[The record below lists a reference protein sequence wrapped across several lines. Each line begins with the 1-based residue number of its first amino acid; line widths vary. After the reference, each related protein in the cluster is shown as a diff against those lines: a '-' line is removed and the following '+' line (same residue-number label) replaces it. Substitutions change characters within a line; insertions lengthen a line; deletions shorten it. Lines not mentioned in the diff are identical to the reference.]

1 MGITKAEA
9 LKAVDR
15 ERGPVCEASDRIWDQ
30 PETAFQE
37 FHSTDVLCELLEKEG
52 FRVERNLAGIATAF
66 SGTYGSGKPVVGI
79 LGEFDALSGLSQE
92 SESLEKTALVD
103 GAPGHGLRPQ
113 SSRNRLC
120 SGCNRGK
127 RVSGEERERGNR
139 DLLWLSGRGRRIRK
153 ELYGERRRV

>member
-52 FRVERNLAGIATAF
+52 FRVEKSCGDRDRVF
-66 SGTYGSGKPVVGI
+66 PVPT
-79 LGEFDALSGLSQE
+79 DQE
-92 SESLEKTALVD
+92 S
-103 GAPGHGLRPQ
+103 R
-113 SSRNRLC
+113 
-120 SGCNRGK
+120 
-127 RVSGEERERGNR
+127 
-139 DLLWLSGRGRRIRK
+139 
-153 ELYGERRRV
+153 

>member
-52 FRVERNLAGIATAF
+52 FRVER
-66 SGTYGSGKPVVGI
+66 GSRPRFPVPT
-79 LGEFDALSGLSQE
+79 DQE
-92 SESLEKTALVD
+92 S
-103 GAPGHGLRPQ
+103 R
-113 SSRNRLC
+113 
-120 SGCNRGK
+120 
-127 RVSGEERERGNR
+127 
-139 DLLWLSGRGRRIRK
+139 
-153 ELYGERRRV
+153 

>member
-79 LGEFDALSGLSQE
+79 LGEFDALSGSARSLRAWKRPHWSMAHRDMAAATIF
-92 SESLEKTALVD
+92 SEQAL
-103 GAPGHGLRPQ
+103 
-113 SSRNRLC
+113 
-120 SGCNRGK
+120 
-127 RVSGEERERGNR
+127 
-139 DLLWLSGRGRRIRK
+139 
-153 ELYGERRRV
+153 

>member
-79 LGEFDALSGLSQE
+79 LVSLMLCQASARSLRAWKRPHWSMAHRDMAAATIFSEQAL
-92 SESLEKTALVD
+92 
-103 GAPGHGLRPQ
+103 
-113 SSRNRLC
+113 
-120 SGCNRGK
+120 
-127 RVSGEERERGNR
+127 
-139 DLLWLSGRGRRIRK
+139 
-153 ELYGERRRV
+153 

>member
-103 GAPGHGLRPQ
+103 GAPGHAAATIFSEQAL
-113 SSRNRLC
+113 
-120 SGCNRGK
+120 
-127 RVSGEERERGNR
+127 
-139 DLLWLSGRGRRIRK
+139 
-153 ELYGERRRV
+153 

>member
-1 MGITKAEA
+1 MGITKLEA

-15 ERGPVCEASDRIWDQ
+15 ERGPVCEASDKIWDQ

-52 FRVERNLAGIATAF
+52 FKVEKNLAGIATAF

-92 SESLEKTALVD
+92 SESLESSLAARARKAAPERASWRETAYLTSWTS
-103 GAPGHGLRPQ
+103 L
-113 SSRNRLC
+113 
-120 SGCNRGK
+120 
-127 RVSGEERERGNR
+127 
-139 DLLWLSGRGRRIRK
+139 
-153 ELYGERRRV
+153 